1 MYRAPRGMQDILPD
15 DQPQWQSLIERC
27 SDIAKRFGYRRIDTP
42 IVEATEVFLRGV
54 GETTD
59 VVEKEMYT
67 FVDKGDNSL
76 TLRPEFTAAI
86 CRAYLEH
93 GMASWPQPVRL
104 YSIGPLFRYDRPQA
118 GRYRQFHQ
126 FNVEAIG
133 EADPTLDAEVIEMA
147 GLLYDEVGI
156 TGTSLLVNSI
166 GDEVCRPRY
175 VLVLR
180 DFFARQLDDLCA
192 DCRARLGRNP
202 LRLLDC
208 KNPTCQRIGDEA
220 PRSVDWLCEACAA
233 HFSTLT
239 RYLDQLGR
247 PWRIDHRLVRGLD
260 YYTRT
265 VFEYQPADV
274 GGQSTIGGGGRY
286 DGLIAQL
293 GGRPTPGIGFATG
306 LERIL
311 LNRKRAGLETP
322 PAEPPVAYL
331 VAVTDE
337 LVAEALALAARLRR
351 ARIPTIGPVGGRG
364 LKGQL
369 RAANASGATY
379 AIVVGPDEVAV
390 GAVQLKPLRGGE
402 PRLVPLDTIADALST
417 AHEPR

>member
-1 MYRAPRGMQDILPD
+1 MQDILPD
-15 DQPQWQSLIERC
+15 DQPHWQSLIERC
-27 SDIAKRFGYRRIDTP
+27 CDIAKRYGYRRIDTP

-67 FVDKGDNSL
+67 FFDKAENSL
-76 TLRPEFTAAI
+76 TLRPEFTAAV

-133 EADPTLDAEVIEMA
+133 EADPTLDAEVIDLA
-147 GLLYDEVGI
+147 GLLYEEVGL
-156 TGTSLLVNSI
+156 TGVSLLVNSI
-166 GDEVCRPRY
+166 GDEACRPRY
-175 VLVLR
+175 VAALR
-180 DFFARQLDDLCA
+180 DFFARYLDDLCA
-192 DCRARLGRNP
+192 DCRGRLGRNP

-233 HFSTLT
+233 HFATLI
-239 RYLDQLGR
+239 RYLDRLGR

-311 LNRKRAGLETP
+311 LNRKRAGLDAP
-322 PAEPPVAYL
+322 PPDVPVAYV
-331 VAVTDE
+331 VAVAETV
-337 LVAEALALAARLRR
+337 VAEAVALAARLRR
-351 ARIPTIGPVGGRG
+351 GGVATAGPVGGRG

-379 AIVVGPDEVAV
+379 AVIVGPDELAV
-390 GAVQLKPLRGGE
+390 GAAQLKPMRGGE
-402 PRLVPLDTIADALST
+402 PQLVPIESLADALVS
-417 AHEPR
+417 ALEPH